1 MDIKKIAIL
10 GSGSMGTAILSGLL
24 KAGFDAANVA
34 VSTKSVTSADK
45 LVQLYGVTAYPTE
58 VNPEANANA
67 VIGADVVLVAVKP
80 LYVPEVLRA
89 VSHNLADGALVISV
103 AAGVTTATMEECVPA
118 SVSVI
123 RSMPNTPAIV
133 GRAVTGV
140 AAGSRASA
148 EQLTR
153 AVSMFETVGRVVV
166 LPEAQIDELGTV
178 SGSGPA
184 YVFFL
189 IEKLTQAAVEMG
201 FDEATAQLLVQETFL
216 GASEL
221 LAASGK
227 PPAELRRQV
236 TSPNG
241 TTERAIAQ
249 LETGHLEELF
259 ARATKAALARSKE
272 LAAGK

>member
-1 MDIKKIAIL
+1 
-10 GSGSMGTAILSGLL
+10 MGTAILSGLL
-24 KAGFDAANVA
+24 KAGFDAANVS
-34 VSTKSVTSADK
+34 VSTKSEASADK
-45 LVQLYGVTAYPTE
+45 LTETYGVTAHPADLTS
-58 VNPEANANA
+58 EANANA

-80 LYVPEVLRA
+80 LYVPEVLRE
-89 VSHNLADGALVISV
+89 VSRNLEAGALVISV
-103 AAGVTTATMEECVPA
+103 AAGVPTAKMEECVPE
-118 SVSVI
+118 SVGVV

-140 AAGSRASA
+140 ARGSRATDA
-148 EQLTR
+148 QLTK
-153 AVSMFETVGRVVV
+153 AISMFETVGKVVV
-166 LPEAQIDELGTV
+166 LPEEQIDELGTV

-184 YVFFL
+184 YVFYL
-189 IEKLTQAAVEMG
+189 IEKFTAAAMDLG
-201 FDEATAQLLVQETFL
+201 FDAETAHLLVSETFL

-227 PPAELRRQV
+227 TPQELRRQV

-249 LETGHLEELF
+249 LETGDLQGLF
-259 ARATKAALARSKE
+259 TRATRAALARSKE

>member
-1 MDIKKIAIL
+1 VDIKKIAIL